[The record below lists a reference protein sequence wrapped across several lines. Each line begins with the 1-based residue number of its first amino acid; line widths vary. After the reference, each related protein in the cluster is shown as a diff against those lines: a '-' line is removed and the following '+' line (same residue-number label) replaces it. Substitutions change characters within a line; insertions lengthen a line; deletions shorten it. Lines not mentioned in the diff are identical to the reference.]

1 MPSAPFLF
9 CFNTIWI
16 LLFPFALK
24 LLFYLVLVTR
34 VEASPSELRCKD
46 TAFFDP
52 CFCEG
57 KADVK
62 AWFRKTS
69 ILLLK
74 NYRKASFQ
82 LVMIVLTSWK
92 EAHSTYCLIMAQYCP
107 LLGQLFAIARHKMMR
122 REKKFGRSTIAIR
135 NMLSGCW
142 KRGFAREKPY
152 SQIYPSPF
160 TFSLET
166 PINTGVVRGEG
177 LAQPFTHPSPTF
189 HLFEK
194 NSSKRFLDARHLIIG
209 EPIRGLLITK
219 LIHHL
224 CIELV
229 IIDDRT
235 VV

>member
-1 MPSAPFLF
+1 
-9 CFNTIWI
+9 
-16 LLFPFALK
+16 
-24 LLFYLVLVTR
+24 
-34 VEASPSELRCKD
+34 
-46 TAFFDP
+46 
-52 CFCEG
+52 
-57 KADVK
+57 
-62 AWFRKTS
+62 
-69 ILLLK
+69 
-74 NYRKASFQ
+74 
-82 LVMIVLTSWK
+82 
-92 EAHSTYCLIMAQYCP
+92 MAQYCP

-122 REKKFGRSTIAIR
+122 REKNFGRSTITIR

-160 TFSLET
+160 TFSQET

-177 LAQPFTHPSPTF
+177 LAQPFTHPSPTLHPPF
-189 HLFEK
+189 THPSPTLHLFEK
-194 NSSKRFLDARHLIIG
+194 NSSKRFQDARHLIIG